1 MKAHG
6 GMPGSPGSELLKP
19 PTLFSGIVH
28 LWCESASV
36 QVCEPENAH
45 VLLHPKSW
53 QEQCVPEQPCASGL
67 LCFYLAFQEPSGC
80 LINTVTNLRTSSSL
94 GERGKME
101 LLPGARPGGWGGSH
115 CGAGRVGLAEE
126 GVRN

>member
-1 MKAHG
+1 M
-6 GMPGSPGSELLKP
+6 
-19 PTLFSGIVH
+19 
-28 LWCESASV
+28 

-67 LCFYLAFQEPSGC
+67 LCFYLASQEPSGC
-80 LINTVTNLRTSSSL
+80 LINTVSNLRTSSSL

-101 LLPGARPGGWGGSH
+101 LLPGARSGGWGGSH